1 MASLDVFKQAL
12 ILIVVGLLAVIAA
25 SSVVIAMATLL
36 NVQQGRMDQVQPMI
50 SKRQDTIQTCSAI
63 AEIAQ
68 ALNAIRSLLADKN
81 VSLSSN
87 GIPGRYTVAGVGMEI
102 HK

>member
-50 SKRQDTIQTCSAI
+50 SKCQDTTQTLSAI
-63 AEIAQ
+63 ADTQAQIAQ
-68 ALNAIRSLLADKN
+68 ALNAIQSLLADKN

-87 GIPGRYTVAGVGMEI
+87 GVLGRYTVV
-102 HK
+102 